1 MMVGEVNFMPS
12 SYEAGTVAASVLMAM
27 FASFVALDLAKR
39 VRTADVAI
47 ARAWLI
53 GGSVTMGIGI
63 WAMHFVGMMA
73 FRLPVAIG
81 YDVLFTL
88 VSALAAVGVSYM
100 ALWVASRHKLTCLRL
115 TGGALA
121 MGTGICVMHYLGMHA
136 MEMDPGIVWDWRLVG
151 ASAGIAVGASAV
163 ALLIFFW
170 LRKLQGLPALIWQ
183 MVAAVVM
190 GIAISGMHY
199 TGMAAASFPLG
210 AVCTSSSEL
219 GGDTLG
225 VMVGAAA
232 MLLLSMTLLTSI
244 MDARTQS
251 RTNKLAASLQ
261 VANQQLKHI
270 AFRDPLTGL
279 ANRLVFEDQL
289 DSAVLRAQEGNRRLA
304 ILFIDLD
311 GFKPINDSFGHAVG
325 DEVLKQVGQRL
336 SQVARQGDVVAR
348 VGGDEFLMLLEN
360 HPDRATAAT
369 VAMRVRDAL
378 SQVFEV
384 DGRGMHLSCSIG
396 IVVHPDHGPR
406 ARLIANA
413 DAAMY
418 AAKRAGGSVHCFYEA
433 EMATDAEMQIALQRD
448 LRQALDQGGK
458 GLELYYQPKIH
469 AQSRQTAAVEALI
482 RWHHPTRG
490 TVSPAQFI
498 PVAERFGL
506 IGALGDWVIN
516 DAFRQMR
523 QWQKEGLRMRVAVN
537 LSMHQ
542 LRQNDLVERIAKAL
556 REHRI
561 EPDLVTFE
569 VTESAAMEDTQT
581 SLRMFDQLAALGVRL
596 SIDDFGTGYSSLS
609 YLRKLPARQLKIDR
623 SFINDL
629 KPEGDA
635 RAIVNA
641 VVQLAHALGLH
652 VVAEGV
658 ETAEQE
664 RILLEIGCDA
674 LQGFRYAKPM
684 PAKRLAIWAAS
695 EEGPDHGAPMG
706 FRDSL
711 IEPEV

>member
-1 MMVGEVNFMPS
+1 MVGEVIFMPS

-53 GGSVTMGIGI
+53 GGSVTMGLGI

-73 FRLPVAIG
+73 FRLPVAVG

-115 TGGALA
+115 TGGAMA
-121 MGTGICVMHYLGMHA
+121 MGAGICVMHYLGMHA

-183 MVAAVVM
+183 IVAAVVM
-190 GIAISGMHY
+190 GVAISGMHY

-210 AVCTSSSEL
+210 SVCMSSSEL

-289 DSAVLRAQEGNRRLA
+289 DSAVLRAQENNRRLA

-360 HPDRATAAT
+360 HPDRATAAAI
-369 VAMRVRDAL
+369 AMRVRDAL

-396 IVVHPDHGPR
+396 IVMHPDHGPR
-406 ARLIANA
+406 GRLIGNA

-448 LRQALDQGGK
+448 LRQSLDQGGK

-506 IGALGDWVIN
+506 IGALGEWVIN

-629 KPEGDA
+629 KPDGDA
-635 RAIVNA
+635 YAIVLA

-664 RILLEIGCDA
+664 RILMEIGCDA

>member
-1 MMVGEVNFMPS
+1 MPS
-12 SYEAGTVAASVLMAM
+12 SYETWTVVASVLLAM

-39 VRTADVAI
+39 VRTADRAI

-73 FRLPVAIG
+73 FKLPISVG
-81 YDVLFTL
+81 YDALYTL
-88 VSALAAVGVSYM
+88 VSAMAAVGVSYM
-100 ALWVASRHKLTCLRL
+100 ALWVASRNKLTCLRL
-115 TGGALA
+115 TGGATA
-121 MGTGICVMHYLGMHA
+121 MGVGICAMHYLGMHA
-136 MEMDPGIVWDWRLVG
+136 MEMDPGIVWDWRLVA

-170 LRKLQGLPALIWQ
+170 LRNLQGLPALLWQ
-183 MVAAVVM
+183 ITAAMVM
-190 GIAISGMHY
+190 GVAIAGMHY
-199 TGMAAASFPLG
+199 TGMAAAAFPLG
-210 AVCTSSSEL
+210 TVCTSSSEL
-219 GGDTLG
+219 RGDTLG
-225 VMVGAAA
+225 VMVGAAS

-261 VANQQLKHI
+261 VANQELKHI
-270 AFRDPLTGL
+270 AFKDPLTGL

-289 DSAVLRAQEGNRRLA
+289 DSAVLRAQEGNRRLG

-336 SQVARQGDVVAR
+336 SQVARPGDVVAR

-360 HPDRATAAT
+360 HPDRATAAA
-369 VAMRVRDAL
+369 VAMSVREAL
-378 SQVFEV
+378 SKAFEV

-396 IVVHPDHGPR
+396 IVIHPDHGPR

-418 AAKRAGGSVHCFYEA
+418 AAKRAGGAVHCFYEA
-433 EMATDAEMQIALQRD
+433 DMANDAEMQIALQRD
-448 LRQALDQGGK
+448 LRQSLDQGGK

-542 LRQNDLVERIAKAL
+542 LRQNDLVERVAKAL
-556 REHRI
+556 REHKI

-664 RILLEIGCDA
+664 RILMEIGCDA